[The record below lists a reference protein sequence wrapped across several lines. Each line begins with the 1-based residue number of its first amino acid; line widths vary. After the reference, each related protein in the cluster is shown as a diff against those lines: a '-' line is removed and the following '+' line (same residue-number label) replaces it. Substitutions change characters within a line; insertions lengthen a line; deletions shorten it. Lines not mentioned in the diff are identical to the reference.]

1 MLDVSELKEYT
12 VTVKK
17 REDLDTFYEDMQT
30 PGGNLYIPDRAVD
43 ISLLRPMSRNTNYM
57 LTEEEADQI
66 KGDPRV
72 MDVVLTKSITAGIR
86 PAYFIDDAEIGRY
99 PNYTANSKNWGL
111 LAHRYKGD
119 LNNLYG
125 SAGTTIVGGSYAV
138 QTNYSNVINNK
149 RVSDISITAS
159 GKNVDV
165 LIVDGHIL
173 KDHPEF
179 AKNPDGT
186 GGSRVVQIDWK
197 DYALQAIGTT
207 VTNSYNYSPYLADG
221 VTFRYGADHGNHVAG
236 TAAGNTQG
244 WARNANIYNISPYST
259 DNADNTVYW
268 QNIYDFIRAWHNSKP
283 INPETG
289 RKNPTVFNGSYAS
302 AHSIAGYPWPTWY
315 IYYMNY
321 RGVETTFPFIQPT
334 VYRAG
339 FNSNDPSTW
348 QLNPDGTTITSNPNV
363 PDLLARNCTGSTSYF
378 SYFYLTFA
386 YKTSGAAKLYF
397 EPEFPTPAYRAAS
410 WADVE
415 DMIADGIIVVGAGG
429 NDGST
434 AAREGELDFDNHMKL
449 GLQRNAD
456 GTITNWSAS
465 IMPTPYYYNRG
476 SAPGSVTGA
485 ICVGAMESAP
495 GRVDSGWSVPTPLIQ
510 RINSQYRTNK
520 TGFSKRGTRVDIWA
534 AGRHIMSPY
543 DVDGGGTNTNP
554 DPRNP
559 SYYNASISGTSMASP
574 QVAGVCACLAEVFPN
589 MKTAE
594 MLEYLQYHS
603 QKNGLDNFSISVTN
617 DNFTSFG
624 LNGAPN
630 YILYMPET
638 RPLKDS
644 VYPMAKFKI
653 RKTSGRVFPRP
664 RIRRK
669 G

>member
-1 MLDVSELKEYT
+1 MSELKEYT

-17 REDLDTFYEDMQT
+17 REDLDAFYEDMQT

-43 ISLLRPMSRNTNYM
+43 VSLERPMSRNTNYM
-57 LTEEEADQI
+57 LTEEEAGRI

-72 MDVVLTKSITAGIR
+72 MDVMLTKSITAGIT
-86 PAYFIDDAEIGRY
+86 PAYFINDAQIDRY

-125 SAGTTIVGGSYAV
+125 SAGTTIVSSFHKV
-138 QTNYSNVINNK
+138 QSDFSNVLNNK
-149 RVSDISITAS
+149 RVSDINITAS

-221 VTFRYGADHGNHVAG
+221 VTFRYGAGHGNHVAG

-259 DNADNTVYW
+259 DNADNSIYW

-289 RKNPTVFNGSYAS
+289 RKNPTVFNGSYS
-302 AHSIAGYPWPTWY
+302 SSSIDRAAWRAYY
-315 IYYMNY
+315 INY
-321 RGVETTFPFIQPT
+321 RGVGTTFPFIEPT
-334 VYRAG
+334 RLRAG
-339 FNSNDPSTW
+339 FDLNDPSTW
-348 QLNPDGTTITSNPNV
+348 QLNPDGTVIRSSPNFL
-363 PDLLARNCTGSTSYF
+363 DLIARNYTTRTGEQF
-378 SYFYLTFA
+378 SYIVQNNTFDDA
-386 YKTSGAAKLYF
+386 VPLEPFIKFPLYVAA
-397 EPEFPTPAYRAAS
+397 T

-415 DMIADGIIVVGAGG
+415 DMIADGIIVVGAAG
-429 NDGST
+429 NDGCTTS
-434 AAREGELDFDNHMKL
+434 REGTPDFDNYMNI
-449 GLQRNAD
+449 GSSRRAD
-456 GTITNWSAS
+456 GS
-465 IMPTPYYYNRG
+465 IINTTGLAPYYYNRG

-495 GRVDSGWSVPTPLIQ
+495 GAWNWGAAFVDGAPFNTWY
-510 RINSQYRTNK
+510 NAQYRTNK
-520 TGFSKRGTRVDIWA
+520 TEFSKRGTRIDIWA
-534 AGRHIMSPY
+534 AGRYIMSPY
-543 DVDGGGTNTNP
+543 NVDGGGTNTNP

-559 SYYNASISGTSMASP
+559 SYYNAAISGTSMASP

-589 MKTAE
+589 MKPSE
-594 MLEYLQYHS
+594 MIEYLQYHS
-603 QKNGLDNFSISVTN
+603 QKNGLTDFSISVTN
-617 DNFTSFG
+617 DNFTEFG

>member
-1 MLDVSELKEYT
+1 MSELKEYT

-17 REDLDTFYEDMQT
+17 REDLDAFYEDMQT

-43 ISLLRPMSRNTNYM
+43 VSLERPMSRNTNYM
-57 LTEEEADQI
+57 LTEEEANQI

-72 MDVVLTKSITAGIR
+72 MDVVLTKLVTAGIT
-86 PAYFIDDAEIGRY
+86 PAYLIDDAQIDRY

-111 LAHRYKGD
+111 LAHRYKGN
-119 LNNLYG
+119 LNDLYG
-125 SAGTTIVGGSYAV
+125 SAGTTLVGDSYAV

-149 RVSDISITAS
+149 RVSDVNITAS

-165 LIVDGHIL
+165 LIVDGHIF

-197 DYALQAIGTT
+197 NYALQAIGKTI
-207 VTNSYNYSPYLADG
+207 TNSYNYSPYKADG
-221 VTFRYGADHGNHVAG
+221 ITLRYGADHGNHVAG

-259 DNADNTVYW
+259 DNTDNATYVS
-268 QNIYDFIRAWHNSKP
+268 NIYDFIRAWHNSKP

-289 RKNPTVFNGSYAS
+289 RKNPTVFNGSYS
-302 AHSIAGYPWPTWY
+302 SSHSLLGYAIPTWR

-321 RGVETTFPFIQPT
+321 RGVATTFPFIEPT
-334 VYRAG
+334 TVRAG
-339 FNSNDPSTW
+339 LDINDVSTW
-348 QLNPDGTTITSNPNV
+348 QLNPDGTSIRSDPGML
-363 PDLLARNCTGSTSYF
+363 DLIARNCTASSTYF
-378 SYFYLTFA
+378 SYFFLNYV

-397 EPEFPTPAYRAAS
+397 EPEFASPAYIAAA
-410 WADVE
+410 WVDVE

-434 AAREGELDFDNHMKL
+434 AAREGELDFNNHMKV
-449 GLQRNAD
+449 GSKRNAD
-456 GTITNWSAS
+456 GTITDWTLIIPS
-465 IMPTPYYYNRG
+465 PYYYNRG

-495 GRVDSGWSVPTPLIQ
+495 GRTDWGWTAAQPFSQ
-510 RINSQYRTNK
+510 RNNSQYRTNK
-520 TGFSKRGTRVDIWA
+520 TSFSKRGTRVDIWA

-543 DVDGGGTNTNP
+543 GEKSGGTNTNP

-559 SYYNASISGTSMASP
+559 SYFNASISGTSMASP
-574 QVAGVCACLAEVFPN
+574 QVTGVCACLAEVFPN
-589 MKTAE
+589 MKPAE
-594 MLEYLQYHS
+594 MIEYLRYHS
-603 QKNGLDNFSISVTN
+603 QKNALDNYSISVTN
-617 DNFTSFG
+617 DNFTDFG

>member
-1 MLDVSELKEYT
+1 MVDVSELKEYT
-12 VTVKK
+12 VTVKN
-17 REDLDTFYEDMQT
+17 REDLDAFYEDMET
-30 PGGNLYIPDRAVD
+30 PGGNLYIPDRVVD
-43 ISLLRPMSRNTNYM
+43 VSLVRPMSRNTNYM
-57 LTEEEADQI
+57 LTDEEANQI
-66 KGDPRV
+66 KNDPRV
-72 MDVVLTKSITAGIR
+72 MDVVLTEAVTRGIT
-86 PAYFIDDAEIGRY
+86 PAYLIDNGQIDRY
-99 PNYTANSKNWGL
+99 LNYTADSKNWGL
-111 LAHRYKGD
+111 LAHRYKGN
-119 LNNLYG
+119 LNDLYG
-125 SAGTTIVGGSYAV
+125 SAGTRLVGGSYGV
-138 QTNYSNVINNK
+138 ESDYSNVINNK

-179 AKNPDGT
+179 AKNADGT

-197 DYALQAIGTT
+197 QYALQAIGTT

-244 WARNANIYNISPYST
+244 WARNANIYNISPYTT
-259 DNADNTVYW
+259 DNADNAIYR

-289 RKNPTVFNGSYAS
+289 RKNPTVFNGSYS
-302 AHSIAGYPWPTWY
+302 SSYNIGGYPFPTWL

-321 RGVETTFPFIQPT
+321 RGVGTTFPFVQPT
-334 VYRAG
+334 TKRTG
-339 FNSNDPSTW
+339 FSYSDPSTW
-348 QLNPDGTTITSNPNV
+348 QLNPDGTTIRSNPNV
-363 PDLLARNCTGSTSYF
+363 PDLLARNCTSSSSYF
-378 SYFYLTFA
+378 SYFFYNYIIA
-386 YKTSGAAKLYF
+386 SSGSANIYF
-397 EPEFPTPAYRAAS
+397 EPDFATPAWIAAA

-434 AAREGELDFDNHMKL
+434 AAREGTIDFDNYMKL
-449 GLQRNAD
+449 GSRRNTD
-456 GTITNWSAS
+456 GTIVDSSLIAS
-465 IMPTPYYYNRG
+465 PYYYNRG

-495 GRVDSGWSVPTPLIQ
+495 GRRDDGWTAAQPFTEYY
-510 RINSQYRTNK
+510 NSQYRTNK
-520 TGFSKRGTRVDIWA
+520 TDFSKRGARVDIWA
-534 AGRHIMSPY
+534 AGRYIMSPY
-543 DVDGGGTNTNP
+543 DVAGGGKSTYP
-554 DPRNP
+554 DPRDSN
-559 SYYNASISGTSMASP
+559 YYNAAISGTSMASP

-589 MKTAE
+589 MKPAE

-603 QKNGLDNFSISVTN
+603 QKNGLDDFSISITN
-617 DNFTSFG
+617 DNFTDFG

-644 VYPMAKFKI
+644 VYPMARFKI
-653 RKTSGRVFPRP
+653 RKTTGRVFPRP